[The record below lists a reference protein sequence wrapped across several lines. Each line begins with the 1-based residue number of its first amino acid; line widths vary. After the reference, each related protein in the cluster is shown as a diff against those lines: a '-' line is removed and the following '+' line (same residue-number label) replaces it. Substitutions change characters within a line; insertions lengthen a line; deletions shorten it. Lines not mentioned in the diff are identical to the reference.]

1 MAGAP
6 SNAVTCSA
14 LSLEVSE
21 PLAGTAVADTDL
33 WVVLEQ
39 PAGWGPQGFEDS
51 GLAPELVAQ
60 LRAFVARWPRARVQL
75 MRRPER
81 TGAGAQPGE
90 RLLFLARG
98 EPDAPSLHRIRLAEP
113 GALAAVDLDAWAAGS
128 PPADAVPL
136 DQPLYLVCVHGK
148 RDRCCAQRGM
158 PVFTALAEVE
168 GERVWQTTHLG
179 GHRFAATLLVLPA
192 GICYGRVEPAEAA
205 PLSAAHARG
214 DIYDVAR
221 VRGRCAYPSAVQAA
235 ELALRAELRESGLR
249 SLRFSAS
256 DPSEQG
262 VRVRFQH
269 LASGREHELEVRAE
283 PLPPAPASCGAPA
296 KAGQRL
302 VALRRGHAT

>member
-1 MAGAP
+1 VGGATP
-6 SNAVTCSA
+6 NAATCSA
-14 LSLEVSE
+14 LSLEVGE

-39 PAGWGPQGFEDS
+39 PAGWGPKGFEDS
-51 GLAPELVAQ
+51 GLPAELVAQ
-60 LRAFVARWPRARVQL
+60 LRAFGARWPRARVQL

-81 TGAGAQPGE
+81 AGGE
-90 RLLFLARG
+90 SEQRLLFLARG
-98 EPDAPSLHRIRLAEP
+98 EPDAPSLHRIRLADL
-113 GALAAVDLDAWAAGS
+113 GALAAVDLDAWATGS
-128 PPADAVPL
+128 PPVDAVPL
-136 DQPLYLVCVHGK
+136 DEPLYLVCVHGK

-214 DIYDVAR
+214 EIYDVAR

-249 SLRFSAS
+249 SLRLSAS
-256 DPSEQG
+256 EPSDQG
-262 VRVRFQH
+262 LRVRFQH
-269 LASGREHELEVRAE
+269 LASGREHELEVRAQS
-283 PLPPAPASCGAPA
+283 LPPAPASCGAPA
-296 KAGQRL
+296 KVGQRL